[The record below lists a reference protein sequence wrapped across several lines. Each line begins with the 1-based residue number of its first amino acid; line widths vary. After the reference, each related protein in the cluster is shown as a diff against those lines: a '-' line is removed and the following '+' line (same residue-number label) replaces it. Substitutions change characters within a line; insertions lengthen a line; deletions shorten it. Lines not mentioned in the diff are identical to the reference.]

1 MSSNRSSGFGVESV
15 IQVIFI
21 ILKCLKL
28 IDWSWWIVL
37 IPLWIDLITCII
49 IAVWAAYKINNK

>member
-1 MSSNRSSGFGVESV
+1 MSSNRSSGLGVESV

-21 ILKCLKL
+21 VLKRLKL

-37 IPLWIDLITCII
+37 IPLWIDLIICII